1 MKSFFHKHPVIISV
15 TIVFVVALVILSVLI
30 FRGISVTGSKSKEE
44 RHLHAIEEVRKEYP
58 ESAKTPLTE
67 EFLKEEYEIFV
78 KANGEWLLYLLIAL
92 ALILFYC
99 IVIILAAHYET
110 IGFHLLK
117 YGYMQ
122 PIRDTSKRNISSRYT
137 IVHAAIGMSLAV
149 LAFVFLLGWIL
160 KSTVFKKPE
169 IRVSTIEV
177 NAKNVEVVQSTGVNG
192 EPVINNKY
200 YLFYGPDST
209 NPDKLSVSFDIYN
222 QVEKLGVYHLA
233 YVEGVHN
240 YTYVGIY
247 PEEEFERVDQ

>member
-1 MKSFFHKHPVIISV
+1 MKSFFRKHPVIISV

-30 FRGISVTGSKSKEE
+30 FRGIMTTSSKTKEE

-58 ESAKTPLTE
+58 ESVKIPLTE

-78 KANGEWLLYLLIAL
+78 KANGSWLLYLLIAL
-92 ALILFYC
+92 ALILFYG
-99 IVIILAAHYET
+99 IVIVLAAHNGT

-117 YGYMQ
+117 YGYTR
-122 PIRDTSKRNISSRYT
+122 PIHDTRKKNIRSRFT
-137 IVHAAIGMSLAV
+137 VVHAGIAMSLTV
-149 LAFVFLLGWIL
+149 LVFVGLLGWTL
-160 KSTVFKKPE
+160 KITVFKKPE
-169 IRVSTIEV
+169 IRVSTIKV
-177 NAKNVEVVQSTGVNG
+177 NAKNMEVVQSTGVNG

-200 YLFYGPDST
+200 YLYYGPDST

-222 QVEKLGVYHLA
+222 QVEKLGVYYLA

-247 PEEEFERVDQ
+247 PDEEFERVDQ